1 MQMSSIYAPFRSDVE
16 EQHRY
21 TIRHKYSAFA
31 YPRYGD
37 PFELDIED
45 LSFKFDPSRSPHITA
60 DITAKV
66 IEDQE
71 MLDSLDPRNGCRVH
85 IYSGYVY
92 DGFVDDVHLMADLHL
107 RERTIERP
115 RNSMQLT
122 LGSDEELALDAKRLS
137 WQAQAPL
144 TGINEF
150 VQFHANR
157 AMTPTVATVVSDFP
171 PLYGAAELAG
181 MVQEVGQ
188 DSLSMIL
195 DAAERLD
202 CLIYCE
208 GDRTWRIKK
217 RSEYSGVTAL
227 KLFTGPSG
235 TILDASTTLTRG
247 VGEGKGFHNGV
258 TIKYAWRDSGGVDRI
273 VYGNAV
279 VNSGPYAASTV
290 GYNVHEETREYA
302 IANTTLANNAAAA
315 TLRVLV
321 GRGHQMVLSAHAAY
335 WLRPGHTVTVQ
346 LPAGDQQRF
355 LVREVQFNPVVG
367 TMDLSLVQPINVE
380 ISTTSG

>member
-1 MQMSSIYAPFRSDVE
+1 MSNLYAPYAADVE

-21 TIRHKYSAFA
+21 SIRHKYSAVA
-31 YPRYGD
+31 HPRYGD

-45 LSFKFDPSRSPHITA
+45 LSISFDPSRSPRITA
-60 DITAKV
+60 DVMAKV

-71 MLDSLDPRNGCRVH
+71 MLDSLDARNGCRVH
-85 IYSGYVY
+85 IYVGYVY

-115 RNSMQLT
+115 ANTMKLV
-122 LGSDEELALDAKRLS
+122 LGSDEELAEDAKRLS

-150 VQFHANR
+150 VKFHADR
-157 AMTPTVATVVSDFP
+157 AMIPTLATVVSDFP
-171 PLYGAAELAG
+171 AAYGASELAG

-202 CLIYCE
+202 CLIYCD

-235 TILDASTTLTRG
+235 TILDATTALTRG
-247 VGEGKGFHNGV
+247 VGESKGFHNAV
-258 TIKYAWRDSGGVDRI
+258 AIKYAWKDSAGVDKI
-273 VYGNAV
+273 IYGNAV
-279 VNSGPYAASTV
+279 VSTGSYASSQV
-290 GYNVHEETREYA
+290 GYNVFYEERDYP
-302 IANTTLANNAAAA
+302 IANATLANNAAAA

-321 GRGHQMVLSAHAAY
+321 GRGHQMLITAHAAY

-346 LPAGDQQRF
+346 LDLGDQQRF
-355 LVREVQFNPVVG
+355 LVKEVQFNPVNG
-367 TMDLSLVQPINVE
+367 TMDLSLVQPINVS